1 MAMPTR
7 VMIIRH
13 GEKPLV
19 KRQVPFGLTF
29 DGQEDW
35 ESLTIRGWQRAGAL
49 ADLFRPA
56 RGSLQDP
63 NLGVPD
69 LIYASNPVN
78 TGVDVP
84 ASGEDDDEG
93 SKSKRPLQT
102 ITPLA
107 AKLMIDPNL
116 TFAKG
121 EEKLLAEDILTRSGK
136 VLVCWQ
142 HEKIHKIVEHL
153 LRTASS
159 TNLIPQVW
167 PSDRFDI
174 VWVFTPP
181 STVTEPWGFVQVP
194 QRLLNGDK
202 ESVI

>member
-13 GEKPLV
+13 GEKPLI
-19 KRQVPFGLTF
+19 KGQVPFGLTS

-49 ADLFRPA
+49 ADLFKPT

-78 TGVDVP
+78 AVVGVP
-84 ASGEDDDEG
+84 ALGEDDDEG
-93 SKSKRPLQT
+93 SNSKRPLQT

-107 AKLMIDPNL
+107 AKLVLDPSL

-121 EEKLLAEDILTRSGK
+121 EEKLLADDILTRNGT

-142 HEKIHKIVEHL
+142 HKKIHKIVEHL
-153 LRTASS
+153 LRTANS
-159 TNLIPQVW
+159 TNPIPQVW

-174 VWVFTPP
+174 AWVFTPP
-181 STVTEPWGFVQVP
+181 STATEPWGFVQVP

-202 ESVI
+202 EVVI

>member
-1 MAMPTR
+1 MTMPTR

-19 KRQVPFGLTF
+19 KGQVPFGLTS

-49 ADLFRPA
+49 ADLFKPA

-69 LIYASNPVN
+69 LIYASNPMD
-78 TGVDVP
+78 TGVHVP
-84 ASGEDDDEG
+84 SSGEDDDEG

-107 AKLMIDPNL
+107 ARLISDPNL

-121 EEKLLAEDILTRSGK
+121 EEKLLADDILTRSGT

-142 HEKIHKIVEHL
+142 HKKIHKIIEHL
-153 LRTASS
+153 LKTSGS
-159 TNLIPQVW
+159 KNPIPQVW

-174 VWVFTPP
+174 VWAFTPP
-181 STVTEPWGFVQVP
+181 STATEAWGFVQVP
-194 QRLLNGDK
+194 QRLLNGDRDV
-202 ESVI
+202 VI